1 MEDLFGS
8 AVPVLLLVLPGFL
21 ATFIFY
27 WLSDTP
33 KPGQFE
39 RIVQALIGTAIIQF
53 FVRYIELAALWIG
66 KWYSFGEWNNEVL
79 SLWST
84 GLAVLMGLALAYA
97 GNNDFLYKL
106 CRKLNLTHRSSDVSD
121 WNFAHRTLKDRSIVL
136 QLVDGRRLAGYPR
149 SWPADPEKGHYLM
162 QIPTWIVGNAYEPA
176 IGIEFML
183 ISATNVLW
191 TEFLDKIEDDL
202 DV

>member
-39 RIVQALIGTAIIQF
+39 RIIQALIGTAIIQF
-53 FVRYIELAALWIG
+53 FVRYIEIAALWIG
-66 KWYSFGEWNNEVL
+66 KWYSIGEWNNEVL

-97 GNNDFLYKL
+97 GNNDVLYSL

-136 QLVDGRRLAGYPR
+136 QFVDGRRLAGYPR

-162 QIPTWIVGNAYEPA
+162 QLPTWIVNNAYEPA
-176 IGIEFML
+176 VGIEFML
-183 ISATNVLW
+183 ISSTDVLW
-191 TEFLDKIEDDL
+191 TEFLEQVEDDL